1 MAFSGSLTLE
11 IKLAIGQ
18 NDYCC
23 NWYYIP
29 KFIKSQFIPPN
40 KHNLNKRCK
49 GGVNKLIEKRI
60 FRKSCDSFK

>member
-29 KFIKSQFIPPN
+29 KFIKSLFIPPN

-49 GGVNKLIEKRI
+49 KGGKQIN
-60 FRKSCDSFK
+60 